1 MQSNFILVEEVG
13 LTAATAYDTVGRGE
27 LGTVTLNLGII
38 LNHLV
43 FHQVR
48 YSDTSR
54 DSDVSSI
61 FQSDRL
67 VGDWKLW
74 SAWGDRLSPLELH
87 RSTARFSM
95 RTTEQS
101 IPSNL
106 ATKESNNTLYTCFSQ
121 NWRFLI
127 HLIGS
132 HTMWKLSLQ
141 VHLSVYCSETWV
153 LEMEVKRRISPFK
166 HACNLLLD
174 YGGRVLH
181 ATP

>member
-67 VGDWKLW
+67 VGDWKL
-74 SAWGDRLSPLELH
+74 
-87 RSTARFSM
+87 
-95 RTTEQS
+95 
-101 IPSNL
+101 
-106 ATKESNNTLYTCFSQ
+106 
-121 NWRFLI
+121 
-127 HLIGS
+127 
-132 HTMWKLSLQ
+132 
-141 VHLSVYCSETWV
+141 
-153 LEMEVKRRISPFK
+153 
-166 HACNLLLD
+166 
-174 YGGRVLH
+174 
-181 ATP
+181 